1 MDFSKINQ
9 RHKGVLNSPT
19 IIAEIF
25 LNLPI
30 VAILPRLF
38 LYSGFLNIS
47 EFKLSI
53 IVPNELFPLIAII
66 LESIVCSE
74 HDF

>member
-1 MDFSKINQ
+1 MLLKSVKNI
-9 RHKGVLNSPT
+9 NSPT
-19 IIAEIF
+19 FIEMF

-53 IVPNELFPLIAII
+53 IVPNELFPLIAIT

>member
-1 MDFSKINQ
+1 MDASKINQ
-9 RHKGVLNSPT
+9 KHKFADLHWNVPKFADRSYFAKT
-19 IIAEIF
+19 
-25 LNLPI
+25 
-30 VAILPRLF
+30 F

-53 IVPNELFPLIAII
+53 IVPNELFPLIAIT